1 MLDELI
7 LVNGDIHTMD
17 DNGAVVSS
25 VAIEGGRIAA
35 MGDGLRP
42 RGPDARTID
51 LKSHTVIPGLIDNH
65 VHFLRMGLL
74 PGHDMREL
82 ETAFSLDDALA
93 RIAARASTVPE
104 GELLSALGGIHPNQ
118 FREKRYPTLKEL
130 DAAAPRHPVYLSVS
144 NFGPGATNSLARDL
158 LQTRG
163 VTTGDDG
170 AVAPGGTTYA
180 AWEALSAMRTP
191 ADVRRQT
198 VREIEHALGL
208 GLVCLFDMGGTIP
221 AGGFLDP
228 RTGYVPILELMRAER
243 LPLRLRLFL
252 PVQDD
257 HASLP
262 ELTARLD
269 HTFNEF
275 GNDMLR
281 VAGFGEW
288 LIPSRLQSRQPLPD
302 FYAASVRAVA
312 ERGWIYKQ
320 HMITLPEQCAHLD
333 VWEAVNRTF
342 PVGDLHWSMDH
353 CYGLDEATL
362 NRCKELGIGISAH
375 GSPYLEGAP
384 LPMGNPPFRMIVDSG
399 IPAGSGSD
407 GARIA
412 PINPWLMIYYA
423 LTGINSAGKPINA
436 HQTIDRHEALR
447 LWTSGQGWFSKE
459 DTCMGGLGAGKFG
472 DLAVLD
478 RNYFDV
484 QAVSAADVRNIKSV
498 LTVVGGKVVHDAGVL
513 AA

>member
-17 DNGAVVSS
+17 DDGTVVSS
-25 VAIEGGRIAA
+25 VAIEAGRIAA
-35 MGDGLRP
+35 LGDDPKP

-51 LKSHTVIPGLIDNH
+51 LKGRTVIPGLIDNH

-82 ETAFSLDDALA
+82 ETAFSLEDALA
-93 RIAARASTVPE
+93 CIAARASVVPE
-104 GELLSALGGIHPNQ
+104 GELLSTLGGIHPNQ
-118 FREKRYPTLKEL
+118 FREKRNPTLKEL
-130 DAAAPRHPVYLSVS
+130 DAAAPRHPVYLSIS
-144 NFGPGATNSLARDL
+144 NFGPGATNELARNL
-158 LQTRG
+158 LRTRG
-163 VTTGDDG
+163 VQVDDDG
-170 AVAPGGTTYA
+170 SVAPGDTTYA
-180 AWEALSAMRTP
+180 AWEALSGLRTQ

-198 VREIEHALGL
+198 MWEIEHALSL

-228 RTGYVPILELMRAER
+228 RTGYIPILELMREDR

-257 HASLP
+257 TASLP
-262 ELTARLD
+262 QLIARLD
-269 HTFNEF
+269 NTFNEF

-281 VAGFGEW
+281 VIGLGEW
-288 LIPSRLQSRQPLPD
+288 LIPARLQRRQPLPE
-302 FYAASVRAVA
+302 FYTASVQAVA

-320 HMITLPEQCAHLD
+320 HMITLPEQGAHLD
-333 VWEAVNRTF
+333 VWEAVNRSF

-353 CYGLDEATL
+353 CYGLDETTL

-375 GSPYLEGAP
+375 GSPYLEGEP
-384 LPMGNPPFRMIVDSG
+384 LPMGNPPFRMIVDSRL
-399 IPAGSGSD
+399 PAGSGSD

-423 LTGINSAGKPINA
+423 LTGINSAGAPINT
-436 HQTIDRHEALR
+436 HQTIDRTEALR
-447 LWTSGQGWFSKE
+447 LWTSAQGWFSKE
-459 DTCMGGLGAGKFG
+459 DAHMGGLAVGKFG

-478 RNYFDV
+478 RDYFDA
-484 QAVSAADVRNIKSV
+484 QAVSDADVRHIKSV
-498 LTVVGGKVVHDAGVL
+498 LTVVNGKVVHDAGVL
-513 AA
+513 GA

>member
-17 DNGAVVSS
+17 DGDTVISS
-25 VAIEGGRIAA
+25 VAIEGGRVTA
-35 MGDGLRP
+35 MGDDLKP
-42 RGPDARTID
+42 RGPDARIID
-51 LKSHTVIPGLIDNH
+51 LKGHTAIPGLIDNH

-82 ETAFSLDDALA
+82 ETAFSLHDALA
-93 RIAARASTVPE
+93 RIAARASAVPE

-130 DAAAPRHPVYLSVS
+130 DDAAPGHPVYLSIS
-144 NFGPGATNSLARDL
+144 NFGPGAANSLARDL
-158 LQTRG
+158 LRARE
-163 VTTGDDG
+163 VPVGDDG
-170 AVAPGGTTYA
+170 AVAPGEATYA
-180 AWEALSAMRTP
+180 AWEALSGRRTQ

-198 VREIEHALGL
+198 MREIEHALGL
-208 GLVCLFDMGGTIP
+208 GLTCLFDMGGTIP
-221 AGGFLDP
+221 AGGYLDP
-228 RTGYVPILELMRAER
+228 RTGYVPILELMRADR

-257 HASLP
+257 VASLP
-262 ELTARLD
+262 GLTARLD
-269 HTFNEF
+269 NTFNEF

-281 VAGFGEW
+281 VVGFGEW
-288 LIPSRLQSRQPLPD
+288 LIPSRLQSRQPLPE
-302 FYAASVRAVA
+302 FYTASARAVA
-312 ERGWIYKQ
+312 EHGWIYKQ

-333 VWEAVNRTF
+333 VWEAVSRSF
-342 PVGDLHWSMDH
+342 PIGDLHWSMDH

-375 GSPYLEGAP
+375 GSPYLEGAA

-399 IPAGSGSD
+399 IQAGSGSD

-412 PINPWLMIYYA
+412 PVNPWLMIYYA
-423 LTGINSAGKPINA
+423 ITGINSAGKPINA
-436 HQTIDRHEALR
+436 HQTIGRHEALR
-447 LWTSGQGWFSKE
+447 LWTSAQGWFSKE
-459 DTCMGGLGAGKFG
+459 DAQMGGLAAGKFG

-478 RNYFDV
+478 RNYFDA
-484 QAVSAADVRNIKSV
+484 QAVTDADVRNLGSV
-498 LTVVGGKVVHDAGVL
+498 LTVVGGRVVHDAGVL
-513 AA
+513 EA

>member
-17 DNGAVVSS
+17 DDDTVVSS
-25 VAIEGGRIAA
+25 VAIEGGRIAVL
-35 MGDGLRP
+35 GDDLKP

-51 LKSHTVIPGLIDNH
+51 LKGHTAIPGLIDNH

-82 ETAFSLDDALA
+82 ETAFSLDDALT
-93 RIAARASTVPE
+93 RIAARASVVPE
-104 GELLSALGGIHPNQ
+104 GELLSSLGGIHPNQ
-118 FREKRYPTLKEL
+118 FREKRYPTLDEL
-130 DAAAPRHPVYLSVS
+130 DDAAPRHPVYLSIS
-144 NFGPGATNSLARDL
+144 NFGPGAANSLARDL
-158 LQTRG
+158 LRARG
-163 VTTGDDG
+163 VPAGEDG
-170 AVAPGGTTYA
+170 AVAPGETTYA
-180 AWEALSAMRTP
+180 AWEALSGLRTQ

-198 VREIEHALGL
+198 LWEIEHALSL
-208 GLVCLFDMGGTIP
+208 GLTCLFDMGGTIP
-221 AGGFLDP
+221 AGGYLDP
-228 RTGYVPILELMRAER
+228 RTGYVPILELMRADR

-257 HASLP
+257 IASLP
-262 ELTARLD
+262 KLTARLD
-269 HTFNEF
+269 NTFNEF
-275 GNDMLR
+275 GNDLLR
-281 VAGFGEW
+281 VVGFGEW
-288 LIPSRLQSRQPLPD
+288 LIPSRLQSRQPLPE
-302 FYAASVRAVA
+302 FYTASARAVA
-312 ERGWIYKQ
+312 ENGWIYKQ

-333 VWEAVNRTF
+333 VWEAVSRTF

-353 CYGLDEATL
+353 CYGLDQATL
-362 NRCKELGIGISAH
+362 NRCKDLGIGISAH

-399 IPAGSGSD
+399 IAAGSGSD

-436 HQTIDRHEALR
+436 HQTIGRDEALR
-447 LWTSGQGWFSKE
+447 LWTSAQGWFSKE
-459 DTCMGGLGAGKFG
+459 EAHLGGLAVGKFG

-478 RNYFDV
+478 RNYFDTD
-484 QAVSAADVRNIKSV
+484 AVPDADVRHITSV
-498 LTVVGGKVVHDAGVL
+498 LTVVGGKVVHDTGVV
-513 AA
+513 AT

>member
-7 LVNGDIHTMD
+7 LVNGEIHTMD
-17 DNGAVVSS
+17 GDGAVVSA

-35 MGDGLRP
+35 LGDDLQP
-42 RGPDARTID
+42 RGPDARIID
-51 LKSHTVIPGLIDNH
+51 LKGRTVIPGLIDNH

-82 ETAFSLDDALA
+82 ETAFSLHDALT
-93 RIAARASTVPE
+93 RITARASLVPE
-104 GELLSALGGIHPNQ
+104 GALLSALGGIHPNQ
-118 FREKRYPTLKEL
+118 FREKRYPTLEEL
-130 DAAAPRHPVYLSVS
+130 DAATPRHPVYLSVS
-144 NFGPGATNSLARDL
+144 NFGPGAANGLARDL
-158 LQTRG
+158 LRTRG
-163 VTTGDDG
+163 VPVGDDG
-170 AVAPGGTTYA
+170 SVAPGDTTYA
-180 AWEALSAMRTP
+180 AWEALSGMRTD

-198 VREIEHALGL
+198 AWEIRHALSL

-228 RTGYVPILELMRAER
+228 RTGYVPILESMRAGR

-257 HASLP
+257 VASLP
-262 ELTARLD
+262 GLTARLD
-269 HTFNEF
+269 NTFNEF

-281 VAGFGEW
+281 VVGFGEW
-288 LIPSRLQSRQPLPD
+288 LIPSRLQSRQPLPE
-302 FYAASVRAVA
+302 FYTASVRAVA

-333 VWEAVNRTF
+333 VWEAVSRTF
-342 PVGDLHWSMDH
+342 PVGALHWSMDH
-353 CYGLDEATL
+353 CYGLDETTL

-423 LTGINSAGKPINA
+423 LTGINSAGRPINA
-436 HQTIDRHEALR
+436 HQTIGRDEALR
-447 LWTSGQGWFSKE
+447 LWTSQQGWFSKE
-459 DTCMGGLGAGKFG
+459 DDHMGGLAVGKFG

-478 RNYFDV
+478 RNYFDA
-484 QAVSAADVRNIKSV
+484 QAVSDADVRNISSV

-513 AA
+513 EA

>member
-17 DNGAVVSS
+17 DDDTVVSS
-25 VAIEGGRIAA
+25 VAVEGGSIAA
-35 MGDGLRP
+35 LGEDLKP

-51 LKSHTVIPGLIDNH
+51 LKGHTVIPGLIDNH

-93 RIAARASTVPE
+93 CIATRVSVVPE
-104 GELLSALGGIHPNQ
+104 GELLSALGGIHPDQ
-118 FREKRYPTLKEL
+118 FREKRYPTLQEL
-130 DAAAPRHPVYLSVS
+130 DAVAPRHPVYLSIS
-144 NFGPGATNSLARDL
+144 NFGPGATNGLARDL
-158 LQTRG
+158 LRTRG
-163 VTTGDDG
+163 VQVDDDG
-170 AVAPGGTTYA
+170 SVAPGDTTYA
-180 AWEALSAMRTP
+180 AWEALSGMRTDG
-191 ADVRRQT
+191 DVRRQT
-198 VREIEHALGL
+198 LWEIKHALSL

-228 RTGYVPILELMRAER
+228 RTGYVPILELMRAGR

-257 HASLP
+257 TASLP
-262 ELTARLD
+262 QLIARLD
-269 HTFNEF
+269 NTFNEF
-275 GNDMLR
+275 GSDMLR
-281 VAGFGEW
+281 VIGLGEW
-288 LIPSRLQSRQPLPD
+288 LIPARLQRRQPLPE
-302 FYAASVRAVA
+302 FYTASVRAVA

-333 VWEAVNRTF
+333 VWEAVNRSF

-353 CYGLDEATL
+353 CYGLDETAL

-375 GSPYLEGAP
+375 GSPYLEGEP

-399 IPAGSGSD
+399 IQAGSGSD

-423 LTGINSAGKPINA
+423 LTGINSAGAPINT
-436 HQTIDRHEALR
+436 HQTIDRKEALR
-447 LWTSGQGWFSKE
+447 LWTSAQGWFSKE
-459 DTCMGGLGAGKFG
+459 DACMGGLAVGKFG

-478 RNYFDV
+478 RDYFDTG
-484 QAVSAADVRNIKSV
+484 AVPDADVRHITSV
-498 LTVVGGKVVHDAGVL
+498 LTVVDGKVVHDAGVL
-513 AA
+513 GV

>member
-17 DNGAVVSS
+17 DDDTVVSS

-35 MGDGLRP
+35 TGHDLRP

-51 LKSHTVIPGLIDNH
+51 LKGCTVIPGLIDNH

-93 RIAARASTVPE
+93 RIAARASAVLE

-118 FREKRYPTLKEL
+118 FREKRYPTLKEM

-144 NFGPGATNSLARDL
+144 NLGPGAANTLARDL
-158 LQTRG
+158 LKTRG
-163 VTTGDDG
+163 VPVGEDG
-170 AVAPGGTTYA
+170 TVAPGNTTYA
-180 AWEALSAMRTP
+180 AWEALSGMRSP

-198 VREIEHALGL
+198 MREIEHALSL

-228 RTGYVPILELMRAER
+228 RTGYIPILELMRAGR

-257 HASLP
+257 AASLP
-262 ELTARLD
+262 QLTARLD
-269 HTFNEF
+269 NTFNEF

-281 VAGFGEW
+281 VVGLGEW
-288 LIPSRLQSRQPLPD
+288 LIPSRLQRLQPLPE
-302 FYAASVRAVA
+302 FYTASARAVA

-333 VWEAVNRTF
+333 VWEAVNRSI
-342 PVGDLHWSMDH
+342 PIAGLHWSIDH
-353 CYGLDEATL
+353 CYGMDETIL
-362 NRCKELGIGISAH
+362 SRCKELGIGISAH
-375 GSPYLEGAP
+375 GSPYLEGEA
-384 LPMGNPPFRMIVDSG
+384 LPMGNPPFRLIVDSG
-399 IPAGSGSD
+399 VPAGSGSD

-423 LTGINSAGKPINA
+423 LTGINSAGEAINA
-436 HQTIDRHEALR
+436 HQTIDRDEALR
-447 LWTSGQGWFSKE
+447 LWTSAQGWFSRE
-459 DTCMGGLGAGKFG
+459 DAHLGGIAVGKFG

-478 RNYFDV
+478 RDYFDTDV
-484 QAVSAADVRNIKSV
+484 VSDADVRHITSV

-513 AA
+513 

>member
-7 LVNGDIHTMD
+7 LVNGHIHTMD
-17 DNGAVVSS
+17 DNGTVVSS

-35 MGDGLRP
+35 MGDDLKP
-42 RGPDARTID
+42 RGPDARIID
-51 LKSHTVIPGLIDNH
+51 LKGHTVIPGLIDNH

-82 ETAFSLDDALA
+82 ETAFSLGDALA
-93 RIAARASTVPE
+93 RIAERASTVPE
-104 GELLSALGGIHPNQ
+104 GEPLSALGGIHPNQ

-130 DAAAPRHPVYLSVS
+130 DDAAPRHPVYLSVS
-144 NFGPGATNSLARDL
+144 NFGPGATNSRARDL
-158 LQTRG
+158 LRARG
-163 VTTGDDG
+163 VPVADDG
-170 AVAPGGTTYA
+170 AVAPGDTTYA
-180 AWEALSAMRTP
+180 AWEALSATRAP

-198 VREIEHALGL
+198 MWEIEHALSL

-257 HASLP
+257 SASLP
-262 ELTARLD
+262 EVTARLD

-281 VAGFGEW
+281 VVGFGEW
-288 LIPSRLQSRQPLPD
+288 LIPSRLQSRQPLPE
-302 FYAASVRAVA
+302 FYTASVRAVA

-333 VWEAVNRTF
+333 VWEAVNRTY
-342 PVGDLHWSMDH
+342 PVGELHWSMDH
-353 CYGLDEATL
+353 CYGLDETAL
-362 NRCKELGIGISAH
+362 NRCKDLGIGISAH

-384 LPMGNPPFRMIVDSG
+384 LPTGNPPFRMIVDSG
-399 IPAGSGSD
+399 VPAGSGSD

-436 HQTIDRHEALR
+436 HQTIDRDEALR

-459 DTCMGGLGAGKFG
+459 DAHMGGLGVGKFG

-478 RNYFDV
+478 RNYFDTD
-484 QAVSAADVRNIKSV
+484 AVADADVRHIRSV
-498 LTVVGGKVVHDAGVL
+498 LTVVGGQVVHDAGVV

>member
-7 LVNGDIHTMD
+7 LVNGAIHTMD
-17 DNGAVVSS
+17 VGDTVVSS

-35 MGDGLRP
+35 MGHDLRP

-51 LKSHTVIPGLIDNH
+51 LKGHTVIPGLIDNH

-93 RIAARASTVPE
+93 RIAARAAAVPE

-118 FREKRYPTLKEL
+118 FREKRYPTLKEM

-144 NFGPGATNSLARDL
+144 NFGPGAANTLARDL
-158 LQTRG
+158 LKTRG
-163 VTTGDDG
+163 VPVGEDG
-170 AVAPGGTTYA
+170 TVAPGNTTYA
-180 AWEALSAMRTP
+180 AWEALSGMRSP

-198 VREIEHALGL
+198 MREIEHALSL

-228 RTGYVPILELMRAER
+228 RTGYIPILELMRAGR

-257 HASLP
+257 AASLP
-262 ELTARLD
+262 QLTARLD
-269 HTFNEF
+269 NTFNEF

-281 VAGFGEW
+281 VVGLGEW
-288 LIPSRLQSRQPLPD
+288 LIPSRLQRLQPLPE
-302 FYAASVRAVA
+302 FYTASVRAVA

-333 VWEAVNRTF
+333 VWEAVNRSF
-342 PVGDLHWSMDH
+342 PIGGLHWSIDH
-353 CYGLDEATL
+353 CYGMDETTL
-362 NRCKELGIGISAH
+362 SRCKELGIGISAH
-375 GSPYLEGAP
+375 GSPYLEGEA

-399 IPAGSGSD
+399 IRAGSGSD

-423 LTGINSAGKPINA
+423 LTGINSAGEAINA
-436 HQTIDRHEALR
+436 HQTIGRDEALR
-447 LWTSGQGWFSKE
+447 LWTSAQGWFSRE
-459 DTCMGGLGAGKFG
+459 DAHMGGIAVGKFG

-478 RNYFDV
+478 RDYFDTD
-484 QAVSAADVRNIKSV
+484 AVSDADVRHITSV

-513 AA
+513 